1 MRGAASRHPLGGN
14 EPFFIYGFTMKQLR
28 WQILVVIITLVIVA
42 VLLYT
47 QQSSPVPGGVIQ
59 QQPEQGGVYTE
70 ALVGSLGRLNPL
82 LDWNNTADRDVNRL
96 LFSGLVRF
104 DERGMPRADL
114 ADAWATTPD
123 GTIYNFTIRPNAV
136 WHDGMPVTS
145 DDVIFTIEMM
155 KSAGSLY
162 PQDIKD
168 LWSRVEVTK
177 LNDKNLKFTLPEPY
191 VPFIDY
197 LAFGVVPKHLLESIP
212 PDQLASA
219 EFNIK
224 PVGTGPYKF
233 DQLIVENGRIMGV
246 VLTLSTN
253 YYGTPPFIEQVV
265 FRYYPTSAAAFDAY
279 RQGDVFAIG
288 QITSDVL
295 DAALE
300 EPNLLF
306 YSSRMPQMGFVLF
319 NLTNPEMP
327 FLQDPKLRRALM
339 LGLNRAS
346 IINTVMQGQAF
357 VANSPILPGSWAYF
371 DGIEHFEYDPDAA
384 IALLKA
390 EGYVI
395 PAGGGD
401 VRAKDGIPLAFTMVH
416 PDDAVHTQIAQAIQT
431 QWGKLGVRVELQPQP
446 YDQLVLTTLT
456 SRAFQSALVDLNLS
470 RTPDPDPYPFWHQAE
485 AVGGQN
491 YSGWD
496 NRVASEYLEQAR
508 VSADYLLRAKL
519 YRNFQVV
526 FAKELPALPLYVPV
540 YSYGVDSQVQGV
552 QIGPLYEPSDR
563 LNTFTNWYLLTRRA
577 LEQGTAPTVSP

>member
-1 MRGAASRHPLGGN
+1 MAQDAFPHGTN
-14 EPFFIYGFTMKQLR
+14 EPFFIFKTIMKQLR
-28 WQILVVIITLVIVA
+28 WQILVVIITLAIVG

-47 QQSSPVPGGVIQ
+47 QQSSPVPGVVIQ

-70 ALVGSLGRLNPL
+70 GLIGSLGRLNPL
-82 LDWNNTADRDVNRL
+82 LDWNNTADRDVDRL

-104 DERGMPRADL
+104 DERGFPHAEL
-114 ADAWATTPD
+114 AESWGVSQD

-155 KSAGSLY
+155 KSSGSIY

-168 LWSRVEVTK
+168 LWNRVEVTQ
-177 LNDKNLKFTLPEPY
+177 LNEKNLKFTLPEPY

-197 LAFGVVPKHLLESIP
+197 LTFGVVPKHILESIQP
-212 PDQLASA
+212 EQMANA
-219 EFNIK
+219 EFNIA
-224 PVGTGPYKF
+224 PIGSGPYQF
-233 DQLIVENGRIMGV
+233 DQLIVENGQIEGV
-246 VLTLSTN
+246 VLTVSTN
-253 YYGTPPFIEQVV
+253 YYGTPAFIEQVV

-279 RQGDVFAIG
+279 QQGDVSAVG

-295 DAALE
+295 SPALE

-306 YSSRMPQMGFVLF
+306 YSSRLPQMGFVLF
-319 NLTNPEMP
+319 NLNNPETVFM
-327 FLQDPKLRRALM
+327 QDEKFRRALM
-339 LGLNRAS
+339 LGLNRPN
-346 IINTVMQGQAF
+346 IINTIMQGQAF
-357 VANSPILPGSWAYF
+357 IADSPILPGSWAYF
-371 DGIEHFEYDPDAA
+371 DGIEKIDYDPNAA
-384 IALLKA
+384 IDLLKS

-401 VRAKDGIPLAFTMVH
+401 VRAKDGVPLVFTLVH
-416 PDDAVHTQIAQAIQT
+416 PDDAVHTQIAQAIRE
-431 QWGKLGVRVELQPQP
+431 QWGRIGVRVELQPQP
-446 YDQLVLTTLT
+446 YDQLVLTTLA
-456 SRAFQSALVDLNLS
+456 SRSFQAALVDLNLS

-496 NRVASEYLEQAR
+496 NRAASEYLEQAR
-508 VSADYLLRAKL
+508 VTADYSLRAKL

-540 YSYGVDSQVQGV
+540 YSYAVDSQVQGV
-552 QIGPLYEPSDR
+552 QVGPLYEPSDR
-563 LNTFTNWYLLTRRA
+563 LNTFTGWYLLTRRA
-577 LEQGTAPTVSP
+577 LEQGTASP